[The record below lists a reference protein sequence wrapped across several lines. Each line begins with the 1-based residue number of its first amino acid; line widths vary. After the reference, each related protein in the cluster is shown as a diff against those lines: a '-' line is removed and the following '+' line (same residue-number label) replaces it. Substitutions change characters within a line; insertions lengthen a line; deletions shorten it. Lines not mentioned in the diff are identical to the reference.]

1 MRAAN
6 ILACFIFIISGLI
19 RFSYLVTEYFSFFL
33 LAQNFFLL
41 FFIALLAASEGAFGL
56 STSVL
61 VRTYFNLL
69 DGFMGRG
76 MWMCFL
82 ASMLFEFTQRGE
94 VNFGGTALII
104 GFFNMMLGFDEPKK
118 DFPSDPFERM
128 EHESDNVISDI
139 EKDKRRRGK
148 DSEDDD
154 SS

>member
-6 ILACFIFIISGLI
+6 ILACFIFIVSALI
-19 RFSYLVTEYFSFFL
+19 RFSYLVTDYFSFFL

-61 VRTYFNLL
+61 VRTYLNLL

-82 ASMLFEFTQRGE
+82 AMMLFEFT
-94 VNFGGTALII
+94 
-104 GFFNMMLGFDEPKK
+104 
-118 DFPSDPFERM
+118 
-128 EHESDNVISDI
+128 
-139 EKDKRRRGK
+139 
-148 DSEDDD
+148 
-154 SS
+154 